1 MLRVFLLL
9 SLCASLPGYAQEIYK
24 VVNEDGSVTYTD
36 KPAVNAEPIELGPDN
51 RMSLPSPAPQVSL
64 PSSTNTAQKK
74 PETTIKVVSPK
85 PEATV
90 RNNAGNMTI
99 AANVQRPDKQ
109 GKFKLFINDQLVM
122 EQPSAVFKLQGINR
136 GAHTF
141 YITHTDNTGKTLAST
156 SPQTFYLHQASRL
169 INN

>member
-1 MLRVFLLL
+1 ML
-9 SLCASLPGYAQEIYK
+9 SLSVTPGYAQEIYK
-24 VVNEDGSVTYTD
+24 VVNQDGSVTYTD
-36 KPAVNAEPIELGPDN
+36 KPVVNAEPVELGPDN
-51 RMSLPSPAPQVSL
+51 RMSLPVPQPVQTATT
-64 PSSTNTAQKK
+64 SSKASK
-74 PETTIKVVSPK
+74 PKPVIEVVQPK

-99 AANVQRPDKQ
+99 AANVSNADKQ
-109 GKFKLFINDQLVM
+109 GKFKLYINDTLVK
-122 EQPSAVFKLQGINR
+122 EQSSAVFKLQGINR

>member
-1 MLRVFLLL
+1 MLRLFLVL
-9 SLCASLPGYAQEIYK
+9 SLGVTPGYAQEIYK
-24 VVNEDGSVTYTD
+24 VVNQDGSVTYTD
-36 KPAVNAEPIELGPDN
+36 KPVVNAEPVELGPDN
-51 RMSLPSPAPQVSL
+51 RMSMPTPPPVQAPTTTSETSKSKPVIEVV
-64 PSSTNTAQKK
+64 K
-74 PETTIKVVSPK
+74 PE

-99 AANVQRPDKQ
+99 AANVSNADKE
-109 GKFKLFINDQLVM
+109 GKFKLYINDSLVK
-122 EQPSAVFKLQGINR
+122 EQSSAVFHLQGINR

-141 YITHTDNTGKTLAST
+141 YITHIDNTGKTLAST

>member
-1 MLRVFLLL
+1 MLRLFLVL
-9 SLCASLPGYAQEIYK
+9 SLCITPGYAQEIYK
-24 VVNEDGSVTYTD
+24 VVNQDGSVTYTD
-36 KPAVNAEPIELGPDN
+36 KPVVNAEPVELGPDN
-51 RMSLPSPAPQVSL
+51 RMSMPTPPPVQTAT
-64 PSSTNTAQKK
+64 TNSKASK
-74 PETTIKVVSPK
+74 PKPVIEVVQPK

-99 AANVQRPDKQ
+99 AANVSNADKQ
-109 GKFKLFINDQLVM
+109 GKFKLYINDTLVK
-122 EQPSAVFKLQGINR
+122 EQSNAVFHLQGINR

-141 YITHTDNTGKTLAST
+141 YITHIDNTGKTLAST

>member
-1 MLRVFLLL
+1 MLRLFLLL
-9 SLCASLPGYAQEIYK
+9 SLCAAPGFAQEIYK
-24 VVNEDGSVTYTD
+24 VVHKDGSVTYTD
-36 KPAVNAEPIELGPDN
+36 KPAVNAEPVELGPDN
-51 RMSLPSPAPQVSL
+51 RMSLPPPAPVQPINRPPVSDKQ
-64 PSSTNTAQKK
+64 PK
-74 PETTIKVVSPK
+74 PVIEVVNPK

-99 AANVQRPDKQ
+99 AANVKHADKQ
-109 GKFKLFINDQLVM
+109 GKFKLFINDQLVK
-122 EQPSAVFKLQGINR
+122 EQSSAVFQLQGINR

>member
-1 MLRVFLLL
+1 ML
-9 SLCASLPGYAQEIYK
+9 SLCVTPGYAQEIYK
-24 VVNEDGSVTYTD
+24 VVNQDGSVTYTD
-36 KPAVNAEPIELGPDN
+36 KPVVNAEPVELGPDN
-51 RMSLPSPAPQVSL
+51 RMSTPTPQPQPQPVQ
-64 PSSTNTAQKK
+64 TATTTSKASK
-74 PETTIKVVSPK
+74 PKPVIEVVQPK

-99 AANVQRPDKQ
+99 AANVSNADKQ
-109 GKFKLFINDQLVM
+109 GKFKLYINDSLVK
-122 EQPSAVFKLQGINR
+122 EQSNAVFQLQGINR

>member
-1 MLRVFLLL
+1 ML
-9 SLCASLPGYAQEIYK
+9 SLCVTPGYAQEIYK
-24 VVNEDGSVTYTD
+24 VVNQDGSVTYTD
-36 KPAVNAEPIELGPDN
+36 KPVLSAERVELGPDN
-51 RMSLPSPAPQVSL
+51 RMTLPPPQPPLSV
-64 PSSTNTAQKK
+64 NTAKTNKEPK
-74 PETTIKVVSPK
+74 PVIEVVNPK

-99 AANVQRPDKQ
+99 AANVDNADPQ
-109 GKFKLFINDQLVM
+109 GRFKLFIDNKLVQ
-122 EQPSAVFKLQGINR
+122 EQSNAVFQLQGINR